1 MKLRLL
7 SVTLPALLAT
17 EAAAQDFETA
27 AQQYFETEISKW
39 AGAQVL
45 VDAVNA
51 QNAQTAAY
59 TQAQIDALD
68 QAWRAEV
75 GAATT
80 PTITPVL
87 ENTAAAFLRDQVSG
101 SGAAITEVF
110 IMDAQGLNVAASDM
124 TSDYWQGDEAKHSE
138 TYGAGPDG
146 FHISE
151 IEFDDSTQR
160 YQAQVSFT
168 LVDPATGS
176 AIGAVTVGVDAESL
190 M

>member
-1 MKLRLL
+1 MMKHA
-7 SVTLPALLAT
+7 VALLVPVLMAT
-17 EAAAQDFETA
+17 PVAAQDFEA
-27 AQQYFETEISKW
+27 AALSYFETEIAEW
-39 AGAQVL
+39 ANAQVL

-51 QNAQTAAY
+51 QNAMTAAY
-59 TQAQIDALD
+59 SQADIDALD

-75 GAATT
+75 GGSST

-87 ENTAAAFLRDQVSG
+87 DNVAANFLRERVTGSG
-101 SGAAITEVF
+101 SAITEIFVT
-110 IMDAQGLNVAASDM
+110 DAQGLNVAASDL

-138 TYGAGPDG
+138 TYGQGVDG

-151 IEFDDSTQR
+151 VELDDSTQR

-168 LVDPATGS
+168 LVDPATGEP
-176 AIGAVTVGVDAESL
+176 IGAVTVGVDADSL